1 MIFLGT
7 RKLVDV
13 GRLNYSQIYLS
24 LLFLVRPGTA
34 DCVSGS
40 TAARQLQWL
49 LCCLTTALT
58 VSTAALL
65 GEDTCTYHIKKEL
78 ILIIMSHNSKSQ
90 NWKVK
95 GR

>member
-1 MIFLGT
+1 MIFLAT

-78 ILIIMSHNSKSQ
+78 ILLIMSHNSKSQ
-90 NWKVK
+90 NWRVK